1 MRLEATR
8 QLRYV
13 GPSDP
18 PGLSQLFSSPTF
30 AWIWLLVRL
39 FVGYQWLNSGI
50 GKLGN
55 PAWTVTGEALKGF
68 WTRAVSIPATG
79 SPPVTYD
86 WYRAFLN
93 TMLEGGHYTWFSKLV
108 VAGELLV
115 GLALILGAFVA
126 VAAVF
131 GAFMNLNYMLAG
143 TASSNPVLFTLA
155 ILLVLAWRIAGYWGL
170 DRWLLVHVGMPWD
183 WLRRN
188 RSSAVDPT
196 ASEATS

>member
-1 MRLEATR
+1 
-8 QLRYV
+8 
-13 GPSDP
+13 
-18 PGLSQLFSSPTF
+18 
-30 AWIWLLVRL
+30 
-39 FVGYQWLNSGI
+39 
-50 GKLGN
+50 
-55 PAWTVTGEALKGF
+55 
-68 WTRAVSIPATG
+68 
-79 SPPVTYD
+79 
-86 WYRAFLN
+86 
-93 TMLEGGHYTWFSKLV
+93 MLEGGHYTWFSKLV

-131 GAFMNLNYMLAG
+131 GAFMNLNFMLAG
-143 TASSNPVLFTLA
+143 SASSNPVLFTLA